1 MPRPLRN
8 RRSRSRR
15 PARNQVPRNRLTPH
29 RDRRTATQTGRAA
42 GCRRVQPARKPVQ
55 SRAPREPCAVA
66 PTRRRGKL
74 ATTMARRSPR
84 PVLSAPAIRTCVGCR
99 VREAKSDLLRLVAV
113 GGDIVPDPQARLPGR
128 GAYLHPSQE
137 CFELAQRRRALP
149 RALRQPAPLGA
160 GPLGDYLAGRC
171 GTGPHGL
178 SGESPGP
185 ARPGETVEAK
195 TAAVPGKRD
204 QL

>member
-1 MPRPLRN
+1 M
-8 RRSRSRR
+8 
-15 PARNQVPRNRLTPH
+15 
-29 RDRRTATQTGRAA
+29 
-42 GCRRVQPARKPVQ
+42 QPARKPVQ
-55 SRAPREPCAVA
+55 SRAQREPCAVA

-178 SGESPGP
+178 PGESLRTSP
-185 ARPGETVEAK
+185 AGETVEAK